1 MIKLIRKVL
10 IPVLILAIGVFLR
23 TNSLANHAPFD
34 WDQNRDYQEVAKIAS
49 GKPTLIGPVAK
60 GEGGFFLG
68 PLYYYLLIPF
78 YSVTGGNPISLPL
91 TSVFIDTL
99 TIAAIVG
106 LGVFLKKPS
115 FGYIFALL
123 WAVSPSTIDSARIS
137 WNVILVPL
145 WFIGMVYYLSKPK
158 YANFELFFVGV
169 ISGLAWHIHAAII
182 PLAPILLL
190 LRYRSLSLFSPKL
203 FYLLTGYLIPLSPLI
218 LFDLRHIGL
227 QFNLIKQM
235 VLNQESV
242 RQPILDVTYSTLS
255 RYGKNLA
262 VFFGG
267 KSDLNLILGVFA
279 SLGAALMLF
288 SKSSFLRLAVTSIL
302 VNLILVVLLGA
313 VIFPEYYLLVATT
326 ATVLIFS
333 YLLSKLR
340 LGLLF
345 ATVLSLYLLTTINS
359 SPTPYS
365 LENKLK
371 LARRIAQE
379 SSEAKIIYDL
389 PFGRESGITIL
400 LKREGVEIKDNS
412 RFIFMISEK
421 NDQSLFINGK
431 IATELGSFGALRL
444 VKYEIE

>member
-1 MIKLIRKVL
+1 MIKIFRNFFL
-10 IPVLILAIGVFLR
+10 PTLILGLGLFLR
-23 TNSLANHAPFD
+23 INSLASHAPFD

-68 PLYYYLLIPF
+68 PLYYYLLTPL

-99 TIAAIVG
+99 TIAAIIG

-123 WAVSPSTIDSARIS
+123 WAVSPSAIDSARIS

-145 WFIGMVYYLSKPK
+145 WFIGLVYYLSKPK
-158 YANFELFFVGV
+158 YSNIELFLVGV
-169 ISGLAWHIHAAII
+169 LSGFAWHIHAAII

-203 FYLLTGYLIPLSPLI
+203 FYLLTGYLVSLSPLI
-218 LFDLRHIGL
+218 LFDIRHVGL
-227 QFNLIKQM
+227 QSTLIQQM
-235 VLNQESV
+235 VSGQESV
-242 RQPILDVTYSTLS
+242 RQPILDVAHSTLA

-267 KSDLNLILGVFA
+267 KSDLNLMLGVFA
-279 SLGAALMLF
+279 SFGAALMLF
-288 SKSSFLRLAVTSIL
+288 SKSPFLRLAVTSIL
-302 VNLILVVLLGA
+302 INLILVVLLGL
-313 VIFPEYYLLVATT
+313 VGFPEYYLLVATT

-345 ATVLSLYLLTTINS
+345 AALLSLYLLTTINF

-379 SSEAKIIYDL
+379 SSEASIIYDL
-389 PFGRESGITIL
+389 PFGRESGIPIL

-412 RFIFMISEK
+412 RSIFMISEK
-421 NDQSLFINGK
+421 NDPSLFINGK
-431 IATELGSFGALRL
+431 IATELGYYGAFRL